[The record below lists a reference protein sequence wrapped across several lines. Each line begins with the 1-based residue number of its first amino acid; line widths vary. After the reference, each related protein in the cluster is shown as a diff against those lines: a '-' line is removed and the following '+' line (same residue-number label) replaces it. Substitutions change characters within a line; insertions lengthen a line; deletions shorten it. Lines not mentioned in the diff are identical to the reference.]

1 MPILL
6 TSLLFGADYQRL
18 RYRTAI
24 VLYLLILII
33 GSLPGARAD
42 IGEVASGVLLHST
55 AYAGLTYL
63 LFSGSDGGRYMRACK
78 AVLTIAAM
86 GALDE
91 YVQSYFPYRHASAGD
106 WMVDCTAAVIT
117 SAVLCLLWPHLAR
130 LSARAP
136 ARA

>member
-1 MPILL
+1 MPTLL
-6 TSLLFGADYQRL
+6 IALLFGPRFQNL
-18 RYRTAI
+18 RYGTAI
-24 VLYLLILII
+24 MLYLLILII

-63 LFSGSDGGRYMRACK
+63 LFSGSNGGRPVRALK

-91 YVQSYFPYRHASAGD
+91 YVQSYFPYRHASVGD
-106 WMVDCTAAVIT
+106 WMVDCTSAIIT
-117 SAVLCLLWPHLAR
+117 SAVLCVLWPQLQRLAG
-130 LSARAP
+130 RATI
-136 ARA
+136 

>member
-6 TSLLFGADYQRL
+6 TSLLFGAEYQRL

-24 VLYLLILII
+24 VLYLLILIL

-63 LFSGSDGGRYMRACK
+63 LFSGSDGSRFTRAAK

-117 SAVLCLLWPHLAR
+117 STVLCLLWPYLAR
-130 LSARAP
+130 LSARTP
-136 ARA
+136 AQA